1 MTMLNQNSK
10 QSLGLRKPATLL
22 AVSLLSFFFLLACV
36 SAHQATIESA
46 EEELKAGKYSAAVA
60 SFNALLQA
68 APKDERAQ
76 AGLLKAYLETGK
88 YTEAETDA
96 KKFLARAESSAARLT
111 LAEVMA
117 ITGRYAA
124 AIAEFEKVSQTAQK
138 AIEKA
143 EKEEKE
149 KKPDAEET
157 PEPIPSPKA
166 QKVIADL
173 RRAELLHLT
182 GKEEAAKEIFEAL
195 VKYYEDNDVDSAEEL
210 TSIARALI
218 YLEKYQDSKDIY
230 LEAISA
236 DSTYIEAQLGGGE
249 LFTSKYNYEEAASF
263 FEDAAKINPTSAR
276 LYLAIA
282 ANNRITGGDKMN
294 AALAE
299 AQKVNPNYVEAKTF
313 AASLDLEGERHPAA
327 AAQLD
332 SALKINPNSL
342 EAHSLRAA
350 MFWLENKNAE
360 LDNEIKTT
368 LAINPRYGSLYE
380 TLAHHA
386 TQTRRYRESV
396 AFLREAIKLS
406 PNLYSSH
413 LALGMGLLRMGDFE
427 EGRAEVELAFKGDPF
442 NIWAKNTLDLLD
454 TMNDYKVTK
463 TGDFIIKIGEKENDV
478 LAGYAADLLTEV
490 QATLSAKYKFT
501 PRGPISVEIFQNHED
516 FAVRALGLPGLGAL
530 GVCFGQVIAQDSPS
544 ARSTGEFNWGS
555 TMWHEYAHVIT
566 LQITD
571 HLIPRWFSE
580 GLSVFEEHKAR
591 PGWGDDW
598 SIGNLKAY
606 ADGRFFKIAEID
618 NGFLRPKRPDDI
630 NLAYFQASQICHFVE
645 DKYGFNAILEML
657 SGYKEKKKTP
667 EILLNVLKLS
677 EADFDREFNGYING
691 KISGFIKAMK
701 PGWENK
707 DLAKLTKEEA
717 LKQAE
722 ASPDD
727 FILNLR
733 AGLELAADN
742 KDEQA
747 VKFLKRSIELFP
759 LQGSG
764 GAYEVLAGIYKKQGN
779 KAAEADALESL
790 IKVDENDYDSL
801 KRLAQL
807 KLESGDKA
815 RALELLKMSFYVNPF
830 ETSAHA
836 MTGDLLMELGASG
849 AEKAVREFQIA
860 LAANP
865 PNIAEAQYNLARA
878 YFTAGKKT
886 EARKLVLRSLEN
898 APSFEKAQELL
909 LKIRG
914 Q

>member
-1 MTMLNQNSK
+1 MLNQNSK
-10 QSLGLRKPATLL
+10 QSFGLGKPTSLL
-22 AVSLLSFFFLLACV
+22 AVGLLSFFCLLACV
-36 SAHQATIESA
+36 SAQQATIESA

-96 KKFLARAESSAARLT
+96 KKFLARGESSAARLA

-117 ITGRYAA
+117 TTGRYAA

-149 KKPDAEET
+149 RKPDAEEK

-166 QKVIADL
+166 QKAVADL

-182 GKEEAAKEIFEAL
+182 GKEEAAKEIFESL
-195 VKYYEDNDVDSAEEL
+195 VKYYEENDVDSAEEL
-210 TSIARALI
+210 TSVARALI
-218 YLEKYQDSKDIY
+218 YLEKYQDAKDIY

-236 DSTYIEAQLGGGE
+236 DETYIEAHLGGGE

-263 FEDAAKINPTSAR
+263 FEDAKKISANSAR
-276 LYLAIA
+276 LHLASA
-282 ANNRITGGDKMN
+282 ANKRIGGGDEMN
-294 AALAE
+294 KALAE
-299 AQKVNPNYVEAKTF
+299 ANKINPNYVEAKTF
-313 AASLDLEGERHPAA
+313 AASLDLEGERHSAA
-327 AAQLD
+327 ATQLD
-332 SALKINPNSL
+332 AALKINPNSL

-350 MFWLENKNAE
+350 MFWLQNKNAE

-368 LAINPRYGSLYE
+368 LAINPKYGSLYE
-380 TLAHHA
+380 TLAHFA

-396 AFLREAIKLS
+396 AFLREGLKLS

-413 LALGMGLLRMGDFE
+413 LDLGMGLLRMGDFE

-442 NIWAKNTLDLLD
+442 NLWAKNTLDLLD
-454 TMNDYKVTK
+454 TMNEYKTTK
-463 TGDFIIKIGEKENDV
+463 SGDFIIKIGEKENEV

-544 ARSTGEFNWGS
+544 ARSAGEFNWGS
-555 TMWHEYAHVIT
+555 TMWHEYAHVVT

-598 SIGNLKAY
+598 NIGNIKAF
-606 ADGRFFKIAEID
+606 ADGRWFKISEID

-630 NLAYFQASQICHFVE
+630 NLAYFEASQICHFIE
-645 DKYGFNAILEML
+645 DKYGFNSILEML
-657 SGYKEKKKTP
+657 RGYKEKKKTP
-667 EILLNVLKLS
+667 EILLSVLKLS
-677 EADFDREFNGYING
+677 EADFDREFNAYVSG
-691 KISGFIKAMK
+691 KIGSFIKAMK

-707 DLAKLTKEEA
+707 DLAKLTKDEA
-717 LKQAE
+717 IKQAE
-722 ASPDD
+722 ATPDD

-733 AGLELAADN
+733 AGLELAADL
-742 KDEQA
+742 KDEA
-747 VKFLKRSIELFP
+747 AIKYLKRSIELFP
-759 LQGSG
+759 FQGNG
-764 GAYEVLAGIYKKQGN
+764 GAHEALAAIYRKQGN
-779 KAAEADALESL
+779 KAAEAEALESL

-807 KLESGDKA
+807 KLESGEKP

-836 MTGDLLMELGASG
+836 MTGDLLMELGATGG

-878 YFTAGKKT
+878 YFTAGKKP
-886 EARKLVLRSLEN
+886 EARRYVLRSLEN

>member
-1 MTMLNQNSK
+1 MLNQNSK
-10 QSLGLRKPATLL
+10 QLFGLGKPASLL
-22 AVSLLSFFFLLACV
+22 AMGLLSFFCLLACV
-36 SAHQATIESA
+36 SAQQATIESA
-46 EEELKAGKYSAAVA
+46 EEELKAGKYSAAIA
-60 SFNALLQA
+60 SFNSLLQT

-88 YTEAETDA
+88 YTEAEIEA
-96 KKFLARAESSAARLT
+96 KKFLTRGESSAARLT

-117 ITGRYAA
+117 TTGRYAA
-124 AIAEFEKVSQTAQK
+124 AITEFEKVSQTAQK

-149 KKPDAEET
+149 RKPDAEEK

-166 QKVIADL
+166 QKTTADL

-182 GKEEAAKEIFEAL
+182 GKEEVAKEIFEAL

-218 YLEKYQDSKDIY
+218 YLEKYQDAKDIY

-236 DSTYIEAQLGGGE
+236 DDTYIEAHLGGGE

-263 FEDAAKINPTSAR
+263 FEDAAKINANSAR
-276 LYLAIA
+276 LHLAVA
-282 ANNRITGGDKMN
+282 ANKRIGGGDEMN
-294 AALAE
+294 KALAE
-299 AQKVNPNYVEAKTF
+299 ANKINPNYVEAKIF
-313 AASLDLEGERHPAA
+313 AASLDLEAERHPAA
-327 AAQLD
+327 TAQID

-350 MFWLENKNAE
+350 MFWLQHKNAE
-360 LDNEIKTT
+360 LDAEIKTT
-368 LAINPRYGSLYE
+368 LAINPKYGSLYE
-380 TLAHHA
+380 TLAHFA

-406 PNLYSSH
+406 PNLYSAH

-454 TMNDYKVTK
+454 TMNEYKVTK
-463 TGDFIIKIGEKENDV
+463 TGDFVIKIAEKENDV
-478 LAGYAADLLTEV
+478 LSGYAADLLTEA
-490 QATLSAKYKFT
+490 QAKLSAKYKFT
-501 PRGPISVEIFQNHED
+501 PRGPISIEIFPNHDD

-530 GVCFGQVIAQDSPS
+530 GVCFGQVVAQDSPS
-544 ARSTGEFNWGS
+544 ARPAGEFNWGS
-555 TMWHEYAHVIT
+555 TLWHEYAHVVT

-580 GLSVFEEHKAR
+580 GLSVYEEHKAR

-598 SIGNLKAY
+598 NVGNIKAF
-606 ADGRFFKIAEID
+606 ADGRWFKISEID

-630 NLAYFQASQICHFVE
+630 QLAYFQASQICHFIE
-645 DKYGFNAILEML
+645 EKYGFDAILEML
-657 SGYKEKKKTP
+657 RGYKEKKKTP
-667 EILLNVLKLS
+667 EILLSVLKLT
-677 EADFDREFNGYING
+677 EADFDRDFNSYVSG
-691 KISGFIKAMK
+691 KIDRFVKAMK

-733 AGLELAADN
+733 AGLELAAEN

-759 LQGSG
+759 LQGNG
-764 GAYEVLAGIYKKQGN
+764 GAHEALAAIYKKQGN
-779 KAAEADALESL
+779 KAAEAETLESL
-790 IKVDENDYDSL
+790 IKVDENDYESL

-807 KLESGDKA
+807 KLEAGDKV
-815 RALELLKMSFYVNPF
+815 RGLELLKMSFYVNPF
-830 ETSAHA
+830 ETSAHT
-836 MTGDLLMELGASG
+836 MTGDLLLELGTG
-849 AEKAVREFQIA
+849 AVEKAVREFQIA

-865 PNIAEAQYNLARA
+865 PNLAEAQYNLARA
-878 YFTAGKKT
+878 YFTAGKKP
-886 EARKLVLRSLEN
+886 EARRYVLRSLEN

>member
-1 MTMLNQNSK
+1 MNLNSK
-10 QSLGLRKPATLL
+10 QNFRYRNLSAILVG
-22 AVSLLSFFFLLACV
+22 LLSFFFLLACV
-36 SAHQATIESA
+36 SAQQPSAIEAA
-46 EEELKAGKYSAAVA
+46 EDELRGGKYSAAITA
-60 SFNALLQA
+60 FNALLQA
-68 APKDERAQ
+68 SPKDERAQ

-88 YTEAETDA
+88 YSEAETDA
-96 KKFLARAESSAARLT
+96 KKFLTRGESSAARLV

-124 AIAEFEKVSQTAQK
+124 AITEFEKVSQTAQK

-149 KKPDAEET
+149 KKADAEEK
-157 PEPIPSPKA
+157 PEPIPSPQT
-166 QKVIADL
+166 QKLTADL

-195 VKYYEDNDVDSAEEL
+195 VKFYEDNDVDLAEDL
-210 TSIARALI
+210 TVIARALP
-218 YLEKYQDSKDIY
+218 YLEKYQDAKDIY
-230 LEAISA
+230 LEAIAA
-236 DSTYIEAQLGGGE
+236 DEKYIEAQLGGGE

-263 FEDAAKINPTSAR
+263 FEDAAKINANSAR
-276 LYLAIA
+276 LYLAVA

-299 AQKVNPNYVEAKTF
+299 ANKVNPNYVEAKIF
-313 AASLDLEGERHPAA
+313 AASLDLEGERQGSAA
-327 AAQLD
+327 SQLD
-332 SALKINPNSL
+332 AALKINPNSL

-350 MFWLENKNAE
+350 MFWLQHKDAE
-360 LDNEIKTT
+360 FDAEVKTT

-380 TLAHHA
+380 TLGHFA

-396 AFLREAIKLS
+396 AFLREGLKLS
-406 PNLYSSH
+406 PNLYSAH

-454 TMNDYKVTK
+454 TMNDYKTTK
-463 TGDFIIKIGEKENDV
+463 SGDFLLKIGEKENDV
-478 LAGYAADLLTEV
+478 LAGYATDLLTEV
-490 QATLSAKYKFT
+490 HTTLTTKYKFT
-501 PRGPISVEIFQNHED
+501 PRGPISVEIFPNHDD

-544 ARSTGEFNWGS
+544 ARPTGEFNWG
-555 TMWHEYAHVIT
+555 TTLWHEYTHVIT

-580 GLSVFEEHKAR
+580 GLSVYEEHKAR

-598 SIGNLKAY
+598 SVGNLKAY

-618 NGFLRPKRPDDI
+618 NGFLRPKRPDDVT
-630 NLAYFQASQICHFVE
+630 LAYFQASQICHFIE
-645 DKYGFNAILEML
+645 EKYGFNAILEML
-657 SGYKEKKKTP
+657 RGYKEKKKTP
-667 EILLNVLKLS
+667 EILLSALKLS
-677 EADFDREFNGYING
+677 EADFDRDFNAYVTGKVSGY
-691 KISGFIKAMK
+691 IKAMK

-707 DLAKLTKEEA
+707 DLAKLTKDEA
-717 LKQAE
+717 IKQAE
-722 ASPDD
+722 ADPND

-733 AGLELAADN
+733 AGLELAADL
-742 KDEQA
+742 KYDDA
-747 VKFLKRSIELFP
+747 AIKFLKRSVELFP

-764 GAYEVLAGIYKKQGN
+764 GAHEALAAIYKKQGN
-779 KAAEADALESL
+779 KSAEADALEAL
-790 IKVDENDYDSL
+790 IKVDENDYEAL

-807 KLESGDKA
+807 KLEAGDKT

-830 ETSAHA
+830 EPSAHT
-836 MTGDLLMELGASG
+836 MTGELLLELGAAS
-849 AEKAVREFQIA
+849 ADKAVREFQIA

-865 PNIAEAQYNLARA
+865 ANLAEAQYNLARA
-878 YFTAGKKT
+878 YFTAGKKP

-914 Q
+914 QN

>member
-1 MTMLNQNSK
+1 MLNQNSK
-10 QSLGLRKPATLL
+10 QLFGLGKPASLL
-22 AVSLLSFFFLLACV
+22 AMGLLSFFCLLACV
-36 SAHQATIESA
+36 SAQQATIESA
-46 EEELKAGKYSAAVA
+46 EEELKAGKYSAAIA
-60 SFNALLQA
+60 SFNSLLQT

-88 YTEAETDA
+88 YTEAEIEA
-96 KKFLARAESSAARLT
+96 KKFLTRGESSAARLT

-117 ITGRYAA
+117 TTGRYAA
-124 AIAEFEKVSQTAQK
+124 AITEFEKVSQTAQK

-149 KKPDAEET
+149 RKPDAEEK

-166 QKVIADL
+166 QKTTADL

-218 YLEKYQDSKDIY
+218 YLEKYQDAKDIY

-236 DSTYIEAQLGGGE
+236 DDTYIEAHLGGGE

-263 FEDAAKINPTSAR
+263 FEDAAKINANSAR
-276 LYLAIA
+276 LHLAVA
-282 ANNRITGGDKMN
+282 ANKRIGGGDEMN
-294 AALAE
+294 KALAE
-299 AQKVNPNYVEAKTF
+299 ANKINPNYVEAKIF
-313 AASLDLEGERHPAA
+313 AASLDLEAERHPAA
-327 AAQLD
+327 TAQID

-350 MFWLENKNAE
+350 MFWLQHKTVE
-360 LDNEIKTT
+360 LDTEIKTT
-368 LAINPRYGSLYE
+368 LAINPKYGSLYE
-380 TLAHHA
+380 TLAHFA

-406 PNLYSSH
+406 PNLYSAH

-442 NIWAKNTLDLLD
+442 NVWAKNTLDLLD
-454 TMNDYKVTK
+454 TMNEYKVTK
-463 TGDFIIKIGEKENDV
+463 TGDFVIKIAEKENDV
-478 LAGYAADLLTEV
+478 LSGYAADLLTEA
-490 QATLSAKYKFT
+490 QAKLSAKYKFT
-501 PRGPISVEIFQNHED
+501 PRGPISIEIFPNHDD

-530 GVCFGQVIAQDSPS
+530 GVCFGQVVAQDSPS
-544 ARSTGEFNWGS
+544 ARPAGEFNWGS
-555 TMWHEYAHVIT
+555 TLWHEYAHVVT

-580 GLSVFEEHKAR
+580 GLSVYEEHKAR

-598 SIGNLKAY
+598 NVGNIKAF
-606 ADGRFFKIAEID
+606 ADGRWFKISEID

-630 NLAYFQASQICHFVE
+630 QLAYFQASQICHFIE
-645 DKYGFNAILEML
+645 EKYGFDAILEML
-657 SGYKEKKKTP
+657 RGYKEKKKTP
-667 EILLNVLKLS
+667 EILLSVLKLT
-677 EADFDREFNGYING
+677 EADFDRDFNSYVSG
-691 KISGFIKAMK
+691 KIDRFVKAMK

-733 AGLELAADN
+733 AGLELAAEN

-759 LQGSG
+759 LQGNG
-764 GAYEVLAGIYKKQGN
+764 GAHEALAAIYKKQGN
-779 KAAEADALESL
+779 KAAEAETLESL
-790 IKVDENDYDSL
+790 IKVDENDYESL

-807 KLESGDKA
+807 KLEAGDKV
-815 RALELLKMSFYVNPF
+815 RGLELLKMSFYVNPF
-830 ETSAHA
+830 ETSAHT
-836 MTGDLLMELGASG
+836 MTGDLLLELGTG
-849 AEKAVREFQIA
+849 AVEKAVREFQIA

-865 PNIAEAQYNLARA
+865 PNLAEAQYNLARA
-878 YFTAGKKT
+878 YFTAGKKP
-886 EARKLVLRSLEN
+886 EARRYVLRSLEN

>member
-1 MTMLNQNSK
+1 MLNQNSK
-10 QSLGLRKPATLL
+10 QSFGLRNPATIL
-22 AVSLLSFFFLLACV
+22 AVSLLSFFCLMICV
-36 SAHQATIESA
+36 SAQQATIESA

-76 AGLLKAYLETGK
+76 AGLLKAYMETGK

-96 KKFLARAESSAARLT
+96 KKFLARGESSAARLA
-111 LAEVMA
+111 LAEVLA
-117 ITGRYAA
+117 TTGRYAA

-143 EKEEKE
+143 EKDEKE
-149 KKPDAEET
+149 KKPDAEEK

-236 DSTYIEAQLGGGE
+236 DETYIEAQLGGGE

-263 FEDAAKINPTSAR
+263 FEDAAKINKNSAR
-276 LYLAIA
+276 LYLAVA

-299 AQKVNPNYVEAKTF
+299 ANKVNPNYVEAKVF
-313 AASLDLEGERHPAA
+313 GASLDLEAERHPAA
-327 AAQLD
+327 AAQID

-350 MFWLENKNAE
+350 MFWLQNKNAE
-360 LDNEIKTT
+360 LDNEIKAT
-368 LAINPRYGSLYE
+368 LAINPKYGSLYE
-380 TLAHHA
+380 TLAHFA

-396 AFLREAIKLS
+396 AFLREALKLS

-463 TGDFIIKIGEKENDV
+463 TGDFVIKIGEKENDV

-501 PRGPISVEIFQNHED
+501 PRGPISVEIFQNHDD

-544 ARSTGEFNWGS
+544 ARSAGEFNWGS
-555 TMWHEYAHVIT
+555 TMWHEYAHVVT

-580 GLSVFEEHKAR
+580 GLSVYEEHKAR

-598 SIGNLKAY
+598 SVGNLKAY
-606 ADGRFFKIAEID
+606 ADGRWFKISEID
-618 NGFLRPKRPDDI
+618 NGFLRPKRPDDVQ
-630 NLAYFQASQICHFVE
+630 LAYFEASQICHFIE
-645 DKYGFNAILEML
+645 EKYGFNAILEML
-657 SGYKEKKKTP
+657 RGYKEKKKTP
-667 EILLNVLKLS
+667 EILLSVLKLS
-677 EADFDREFNGYING
+677 EADFDREFNSYVSG
-691 KISGFIKAMK
+691 KINGFIKAMK

-707 DLAKLTKEEA
+707 DLAKLTKDEA

-747 VKFLKRSIELFP
+747 VKFLKRSVELFP

-764 GAYEVLAGIYKKQGN
+764 GAYEALAAIYKKQGN
-779 KAAEADALESL
+779 KAAEAEALESL

-807 KLESGDKA
+807 KLESGDKP

-830 ETSAHA
+830 EPSAHA
-836 MTGDLLMELGASG
+836 MTGDLLMELGAGG

-865 PNIAEAQYNLARA
+865 PNLAEAQYNLARA
-878 YFTAGKKT
+878 YFTAGKKP

-914 Q
+914 QN

>member
-1 MTMLNQNSK
+1 MLNQNSK
-10 QSLGLRKPATLL
+10 QLFGLGKPASLL
-22 AVSLLSFFFLLACV
+22 AMGLLSFFCLLACV
-36 SAHQATIESA
+36 SAQQATIESA
-46 EEELKAGKYSAAVA
+46 EEELKAGKYSAAIA
-60 SFNALLQA
+60 SFNSLLQT

-88 YTEAETDA
+88 YTEAEIEA
-96 KKFLARAESSAARLT
+96 KKFLTRGESSAARLT

-117 ITGRYAA
+117 TTGRYAA
-124 AIAEFEKVSQTAQK
+124 AITEFEKVSQTAQK

-149 KKPDAEET
+149 RKPDAEEK

-166 QKVIADL
+166 QKTTADL

-182 GKEEAAKEIFEAL
+182 GKEEVAKEIFEAL

-218 YLEKYQDSKDIY
+218 YLEKYQDAKDIY

-236 DSTYIEAQLGGGE
+236 DDTYIEAHLGGGE

-263 FEDAAKINPTSAR
+263 FEDAAKINANSAR
-276 LYLAIA
+276 LHLAVA
-282 ANNRITGGDKMN
+282 ANKRIGGGDEMN
-294 AALAE
+294 KALAE
-299 AQKVNPNYVEAKTF
+299 ANKINPNYVEAKIF
-313 AASLDLEGERHPAA
+313 AASLDLEAERHPAA
-327 AAQLD
+327 TAQID

-350 MFWLENKNAE
+350 MFWLQHKTVE
-360 LDNEIKTT
+360 LDTEIKTT
-368 LAINPRYGSLYE
+368 LAINPKYGSLYE
-380 TLAHHA
+380 TLAHFA

-406 PNLYSSH
+406 PNLYSAH

-442 NIWAKNTLDLLD
+442 NVWAKNTLDLLD
-454 TMNDYKVTK
+454 TMNEYKVTK
-463 TGDFIIKIGEKENDV
+463 TGDFVIKIAEKENDV
-478 LAGYAADLLTEV
+478 LSGYAADLLTEA
-490 QATLSAKYKFT
+490 QAKLSAKYKFT
-501 PRGPISVEIFQNHED
+501 PRGPISIEIFPNHDD

-530 GVCFGQVIAQDSPS
+530 GVCFGQVVAQDSPS
-544 ARSTGEFNWGS
+544 ARPAGEFNWGS
-555 TMWHEYAHVIT
+555 TLWHEYAHVVT

-580 GLSVFEEHKAR
+580 GLSVYEEHKAR

-598 SIGNLKAY
+598 NVGNIKAF
-606 ADGRFFKIAEID
+606 ADGRWFKISEID

-630 NLAYFQASQICHFVE
+630 QLAYFQASQICHFIE
-645 DKYGFNAILEML
+645 EKYGFDAILEML
-657 SGYKEKKKTP
+657 RGYKEKKKTP
-667 EILLNVLKLS
+667 EILLSVLKLT
-677 EADFDREFNGYING
+677 EADFDRDFNSYVSG
-691 KISGFIKAMK
+691 KIDRFVKAMK

-733 AGLELAADN
+733 AGLELAAEN

-759 LQGSG
+759 LQGNG
-764 GAYEVLAGIYKKQGN
+764 GAHEALAAIYKKQGN
-779 KAAEADALESL
+779 KAAEAETLESL
-790 IKVDENDYDSL
+790 IKVDENDYESL

-807 KLESGDKA
+807 KLEAGDKV
-815 RALELLKMSFYVNPF
+815 RGLELLKMSFYVNPF
-830 ETSAHA
+830 ETSAHT
-836 MTGDLLMELGASG
+836 MTGDLLLELGTG
-849 AEKAVREFQIA
+849 AVEKAVREFQIA

-865 PNIAEAQYNLARA
+865 PNLAEAQYNLARA
-878 YFTAGKKT
+878 YFTAGKKP
-886 EARKLVLRSLEN
+886 EARRYVLRSLEN